1 MPPQPLR
8 VTEPLLQTGNK
19 LLRRGHSNAA
29 AHGYTLPIIEPE
41 DPMTETT
48 PAALLESMLLVR
60 AFEDQNRALAADGKA
75 PGTCTS
81 IGQEAAAVG
90 VIKALGRDD
99 LILTNHR
106 SAGHLL
112 ARGADPGR
120 VLAEIMGRSTGYCK
134 GKSGSLHI
142 SAKDLGVV
150 LTSTIVGGELSL
162 ATGVALSLSMQ
173 GGDALVACLF
183 GDGAACEG
191 VFHESLNLAAVWHL
205 PVLYVCENN
214 QWQAFVRRDETMLT
228 DRIATRAAAYGIEG
242 VTVDG
247 NDVEAVH
254 AATAETVAKIRKT
267 RKPILLETYT
277 YRIRGHYEPDDQS
290 YVDPQELA
298 QWRARDPIETL
309 KQKLVQQRSLTEDAF
324 ERMCE
329 RVNQRMADALSFAS
343 ASPFPAAAELTTDVY
358 A

>member
-1 MPPQPLR
+1 MQS
-8 VTEPLLQTGNK
+8 K
-19 LLRRGHSNAA
+19 AS
-29 AHGYTLPIIEPE
+29 
-41 DPMTETT
+41 
-48 PAALLESMLLVR
+48 PAALLEKMMLVR
-60 AFEDQNRALAADGKA
+60 AFELQNAALAAASQA

-81 IGQEAAAVG
+81 VGQEAASVG
-90 VIKALGRDD
+90 VVMALDRDD

-112 ARGADPGR
+112 ARGAEPGR

-142 SAKDLGVV
+142 SAKELGVV

-173 GGDALVACLF
+173 KRDAIVACLF

-191 VFHESLNLAAVWHL
+191 VFHESLNLAAVWNL

-214 QWQAFVRRDETMLT
+214 QWQAFVHRRETMLT
-228 DRIATRAAAYGIEG
+228 DKIASRAAAYGIEG
-242 VTVDG
+242 ITVDG
-247 NDVEAVH
+247 NDAEAVY
-254 AATAETVAKIRKT
+254 AATAAAVAKVRDT

-277 YRIRGHYEPDDQS
+277 YRTRGHYEPHDDQS
-290 YVDPQELA
+290 YVDANELA
-298 QWRARDPIETL
+298 QWKSRDPIELL
-309 KQKLVQQRSLTEDAF
+309 KEKLIEQRSLTGADVDEM
-324 ERMCE
+324 E
-329 RVNQRMADALSFAS
+329 QRAQQTIADALAFAKS
-343 ASPFPAAAELTTDVY
+343 SPFPNASELTTDVY